1 MIKQKIVDASFK
13 PNNLDQVVEIEKF
26 NEFDLLKEGVQE
38 VWLQS
43 QRLDSEKNRLVHLN
57 EFLKDRY
64 VWEFIIT
71 LLSLNVSIEEMY

>member
-1 MIKQKIVDASFK
+1 MDASFK
-13 PNNLDQVVEIEKF
+13 PNNLDQAVEIEKF
-26 NEFDLLKEGVQE
+26 NEFNLLKEGIQE

-43 QRLDSEKNRLVHLN
+43 QWLDSEKNRMVHLN
-57 EFLKDRY
+57 EFLMDRY

>member
-1 MIKQKIVDASFK
+1 MIKQKIADASFK

>member
-1 MIKQKIVDASFK
+1 MDASFK

-26 NEFDLLKEGVQE
+26 NEFDLLKESVQE

-64 VWEFIIT
+64 V
-71 LLSLNVSIEEMY
+71 

>member
-43 QRLDSEKNRLVHLN
+43 QRLDSKKNRVVHLN

-64 VWEFIIT
+64 V
-71 LLSLNVSIEEMY
+71 

>member
-26 NEFDLLKEGVQE
+26 NEFDLLKESVQE

-64 VWEFIIT
+64 V
-71 LLSLNVSIEEMY
+71 

>member
-26 NEFDLLKEGVQE
+26 NEFDLLKESVQE